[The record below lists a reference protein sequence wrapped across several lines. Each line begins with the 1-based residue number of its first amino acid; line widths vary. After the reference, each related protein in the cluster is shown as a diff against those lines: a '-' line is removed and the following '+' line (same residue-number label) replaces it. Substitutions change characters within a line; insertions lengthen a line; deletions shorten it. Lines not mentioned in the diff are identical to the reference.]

1 MSSTVTISF
10 SLSTTNAAVPLGFEA
25 WVDDQKFFD
34 TDHVQLDQ
42 PIQIE
47 IADDDTDHELRLIMK
62 NKTAD
67 HTKVDL
73 AGNIISDARLV
84 ITDLLF
90 DDIALGHLFTKHAI
104 YTHDQNAQLPTPV
117 QDKFYGEIGCNGTV
131 SLKFTTPMYLWFLEH
146 M

>member
-10 SLSTTNAAVPLGFEA
+10 VLGTTNTTVPLGFEA
-25 WVDDQKFFD
+25 WVNNQKFFD
-34 TDHVQLDQ
+34 TDHVQSSQ

-47 IADDDTDHELRLIMK
+47 IADDDAEHELRLVMK
-62 NKTAD
+62 NKLLD

-84 ITDLLF
+84 ITDLAF
-90 DDIALGHLFTKHAI
+90 DEIVLGQLVADHAV

-117 QDKFYGEIGCNGTV
+117 QDKFYSEMGCNGTV
-131 SLKFTTPMYLWFLEH
+131 SLKFTTPVYLWLLEH